1 MKKLIGM
8 ILALA
13 ICLSVHCALAGNWS
27 VPGGSAGQT
36 VGNNTVTRVKTTF
49 AEDSIATRTGPS
61 QDYTGSGT
69 MFHMKDRQAV
79 ALAQAVDASG
89 ICWVEIE
96 VDYNPG
102 AYRICWVGAKR
113 LNLTNTQLK
122 RLPYDYEF
130 ALGEGTVNQTV
141 ALRMGPGSSYIVNK
155 DYSFSNGTEVM
166 VVASDGDY
174 YIVERMV
181 YNQEDGRELILRC
194 WVPASCVT
202 MK

>member
-69 MFHMKDRQAV
+69 MFHMKDRRAV

-89 ICWVEIE
+89 ICWV
-96 VDYNPG
+96 
-102 AYRICWVGAKR
+102 GAKR
-113 LNLTNTQLK
+113 LNLTDTQLK

-130 ALGEGTVNQTV
+130 ALGEGTINQTV
-141 ALRMGPGSSYIVNK
+141 ALRMGPGSAYIVNK
-155 DYSFSNGTEVM
+155 DYSFSKGTEVM